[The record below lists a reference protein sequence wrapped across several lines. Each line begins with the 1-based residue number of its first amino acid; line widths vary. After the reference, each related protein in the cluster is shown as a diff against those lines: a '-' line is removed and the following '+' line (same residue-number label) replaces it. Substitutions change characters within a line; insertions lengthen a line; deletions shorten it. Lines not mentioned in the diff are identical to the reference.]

1 MRYALKVYYDGR
13 GFYGSQIQPDKRTVE
28 GELLRALRKF
38 GIEPGNFQGAARTD
52 RGVSALGNVYA
63 LDSPREP
70 IPKAVNSFLPR
81 DVRVLGGAR
90 VGEDFH
96 PRREAMEKTYKYFL
110 LDRGYSLEGMRRAA
124 RVYEGVHSFHN
135 YCRKEDRDPV
145 RRVASIEV
153 ERQGDVLVLI
163 FTGESF
169 LWEMVRRMVTA
180 IRRAG
185 EGKASIEELERSLS
199 RSVKRKYPPSPPEGL
214 VLWRIRY
221 GFDFAEEEYSKKR
234 LGKDL
239 LRRIESRRILTALD
253 EAIYRELETR

>member
-1 MRYALKVYYDGR
+1 MRYGLKVYYDGR
-13 GFYGSQIQPDKRTVE
+13 DFYGSQIQPDKRTVE

-38 GIEPGNFQGAARTD
+38 GVEPENFRGAARTD

-63 LDSPREP
+63 FDSTREP

-81 DVRVLGGAR
+81 DVRVLGVAR

-96 PRREAMEKTYKYFL
+96 PRREAMEKTYKYYL
-110 LDRGYSLEGMRRAA
+110 LDRGYSLEEMRRAA

-145 RRVASIEV
+145 RRMKSIGI
-153 ERQGDVLVLI
+153 ERQGDILVLI
-163 FTGESF
+163 FSGESF

-185 EGKASIEELERSLS
+185 EGRASIEELRRSLS
-199 RSVKRKYPPSPPEGL
+199 RSVKKKYPPSPPEPL

-221 GFDFAEEEYSKKR
+221 GFDFMEEEYTKKR
-234 LGKDL
+234 LGRDL
-239 LRRIESRRILTALD
+239 LRRIEERRVLSALD